1 MQVHASDSEVKQTEK
16 VEFGIG
22 KGLLQGHARR
32 WVAPALKSLELSEG
46 FLQSIFKKSGGAGG
60 RQVCDQLTQD
70 SLMAREED
78 TVTGIK
84 SLGSGRPGAMCS
96 WSSSS

>member
-1 MQVHASDSEVKQTEK
+1 MQVRAPDSEVKQTEK

-22 KGLLQGHARR
+22 KGLLQGHARGR
-32 WVAPALKSLELSEG
+32 VAPARKSLELSEG
-46 FLQSIFKKSGGAGG
+46 FLQSTFKKSGGAQGP
-60 RQVCDQLTQD
+60 QVCDQLTQD

-78 TVTGIK
+78 SVTGVK

-96 WSSSS
+96 